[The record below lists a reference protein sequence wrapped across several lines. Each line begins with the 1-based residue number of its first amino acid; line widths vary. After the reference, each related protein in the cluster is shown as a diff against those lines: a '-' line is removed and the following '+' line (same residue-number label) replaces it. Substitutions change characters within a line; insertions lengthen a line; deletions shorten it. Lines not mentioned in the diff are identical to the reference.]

1 MNEFERHMGAAG
13 EPAPSGVPGER
24 SPEEIQREIELTRER
39 MSQNI
44 DQLGEKLSPQN
55 LKRQAKE
62 AITGKAQDMV
72 SNVGYQ
78 ARDTGSR
85 VFDFIRENPLPVA
98 AVGLGAVW
106 LLQRRRTAE
115 EIENASGDRM
125 ARFAYTGPE
134 RRREGITHRL
144 ADRASHLRETVG
156 GAASGVAERAGE
168 LAGSARER
176 VGELGTGAR
185 ERVGELGSRTRERV
199 SDLGSRARQQTRRAR
214 GGIEHLME
222 DNPLAVAAGAAIL
235 GLAIGLLAPASE
247 REDRLMGSTRD
258 NLVDR
263 AQSTARRVKDAAVE
277 AGQEVREVVREEV
290 EYRAP
295 EIKTA
300 LKDAAQSVTAE
311 VKEAAGRVKEQAK
324 QAAKDRPV

>member
-1 MNEFERHMGAAG
+1 MNEYERHMGAAG
-13 EPAPSGVPGER
+13 DPTGVNRPGER
-24 SPEEIQREIELTRER
+24 SPEEIQREIEMTRER

-55 LKRQAKE
+55 LKRQAKD
-62 AITGKAQDMV
+62 AITGKAQDV
-72 SNVGYQ
+72 VNNVGDQ

-134 RRREGITHRL
+134 RRQEGVRGRL
-144 ADRASHLRETVG
+144 ADRAGHLRESVS

-168 LAGSARER
+168 LAGGVRQRASD
-176 VGELGTGAR
+176 LGTGAR
-185 ERVGELGSRTRERV
+185 ERVGRLGSSARER
-199 SDLGSRARQQTRRAR
+199 SRRAR
-214 GGIEHLME
+214 GGVENMME
-222 DNPLAVAAGAAIL
+222 DNPLALAAGAAVL
-235 GLAIGLLAPASE
+235 GLAIGLLVPETE
-247 REDRLMGSTRD
+247 RENRLMGSTRD
-258 NLVDR
+258 TLVDR

-290 EYRAP
+290 QYRAP
-295 EIKTA
+295 EIKNA
-300 LKDAAQSVTAE
+300 LKDAAQTVSAE
-311 VKEAAGRVKEQAK
+311 VKDAAGRVKDEAK

>member
-13 EPAPSGVPGER
+13 AGETPAGRER

-39 MSQNI
+39 MTQNI

-62 AITGKAQDMV
+62 AITGKAHDV
-72 SNVGYQ
+72 VNNVGDQ

-85 VFDFIRENPLPVA
+85 MFDFIRENPLPVA
-98 AVGLGAVW
+98 AVGLGAIW
-106 LLQRRRTAE
+106 LVQQRNRS
-115 EIENASGDRM
+115 EISGDRM

-134 RRREGITHRL
+134 RRREGAGGGI
-144 ADRASHLRETVG
+144 AERAGHLRDTVS

-168 LAGSARER
+168 LAE
-176 VGELGTGAR
+176 GAR
-185 ERVGELGSRTRERV
+185 ERVGELGAGARERAGA
-199 SDLGSRARQQTRRAR
+199 LGSRAREQTRRAR
-214 GGIEHLME
+214 GGLEHLME

-235 GLAIGLLAPASE
+235 GLAIGLLVPESE
-247 REDRLMGSTRD
+247 RENRLMGSTRD
-258 NLVDR
+258 DLVDR
-263 AQSTARRVKDAAVE
+263 AQTTARRVKDAAVE

-290 EYRAP
+290 QARTP
-295 EIKTA
+295 EIKATIQ
-300 LKDAAQSVTAE
+300 DAARHVGAE
-311 VKEAAGRVKEQAK
+311 VKGAAERVGEQAK